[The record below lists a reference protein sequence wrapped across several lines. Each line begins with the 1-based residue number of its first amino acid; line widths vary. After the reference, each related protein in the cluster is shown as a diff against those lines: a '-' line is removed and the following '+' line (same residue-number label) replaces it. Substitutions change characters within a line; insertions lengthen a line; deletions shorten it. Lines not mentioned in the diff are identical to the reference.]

1 MGMIINGQT
10 VNSTLIQQE
19 VDNLRPEYEK
29 AFSEMETGEREHQ
42 LHDWARENVVER
54 ILLQQA
60 AEKRDDLNVPDED
73 VQAALKKL
81 KESVEDPQELYQQMA
96 CSSDQEVEQN
106 VALSLK
112 TEKLVGEIRA
122 DTAAPSKA
130 QIEAYYSEH
139 KEDFKTPEC
148 ATCAHIV
155 KHVNWQCNEAQAA
168 EAMQQAKAE
177 LDQGTPFAS
186 VATKYSD
193 CPDNGGSLGQIH
205 RGQMVEEFEDI
216 IFNLGPN
223 QVSDIFQT
231 RFGYHI
237 ATVYDTQPASIAPL
251 DDVREDI
258 TKMLHE
264 QIKTDKVYAF
274 IDALKE
280 KATIETPES

>member
-1 MGMIINGQT
+1 MGMIINGQ
-10 VNSTLIQQE
+10 VVKSTMIQQE

-60 AEKRDDLNVPDED
+60 AEKRDDLKVPDND
-73 VQAALKKL
+73 VQEAVKKI
-81 KESVEDPQELYQQMA
+81 KESAEDPQALCKQMSCDSEA
-96 CSSDQEVEQN
+96 DIEPT

-112 TEKLVGEIRA
+112 TEKLVEEIRA
-122 DTAAPSKA
+122 TAPAPSKD
-130 QIEAYYSEH
+130 QIEQYYQEH
-139 KEDFKTPEC
+139 KEDFKTPESV
-148 ATCAHIV
+148 TCAHIV

-168 EAMQQAKAE
+168 EAMREAKAE

-186 VATKYSD
+186 VAAKFSD

-216 IFNLGPN
+216 IFNLGPD

-237 ATVYDTQPASIAPL
+237 AMVYDSQPATIAPMV
-251 DDVREDI
+251 DVKEDI
-258 TKMLHE
+258 EKLLHE
-264 QIKTDKVYAF
+264 QLKTDRVYAY
-274 IDALKE
+274 IDELKE
-280 KATIETPES
+280 EATIETPEG